1 MKIYYKSYRYCDMA
15 TSISAFANILA
26 LMFLI
31 LGIALPGRIG
41 GVTGVFMAILFLG
54 LAPFLAFYVG
64 RKWTDKIA
72 EKHSW
77 ENITTKADVGLLY
90 VEDHPEEY
98 ERIRGLNAAFAEKYM
113 MDTQGKIVKRN

>member
-1 MKIYYKSYRYCDMA
+1 MA

-31 LGIALPGRIG
+31 LGIGLPVRIG
-41 GVTGVFMAILFLG
+41 GVTGVIMAILVLG
-54 LAPFLAFYVG
+54 LAPFLAFFAG

-98 ERIRGLNAAFAEKYM
+98 ERIRRLNTAFAEKYT
-113 MDTQGKIVKRN
+113 MDAQGKIVKRN